1 MTEGAFP
8 DFETLPRGPLTMALM
23 VQLDHA
29 PLRRLLKSGLRRGL
43 STAELRQ
50 CLDSDWGL
58 ALESD
63 SARSL
68 LKALQDRR
76 WFISY
81 PDSDV
86 WKTHLGS

>member
-1 MTEGAFP
+1 MTEGASL
-8 DFETLPRGPLTMALM
+8 DLEALPSGPLTMALM

-29 PLRRLLKSGLRRGL
+29 PLRRLLKKGLRRGL

-63 SARSL
+63 SAISL
-68 LKALQDRR
+68 LRALQDRR
-76 WFISY
+76 WFMSS

>member
-8 DFETLPRGPLTMALM
+8 DLEALPRGPLTMALM

-29 PLRRLLKSGLRRGL
+29 PLRRLLKKGLRRGL
-43 STAELRQ
+43 STTELRQ

-58 ALESD
+58 ALESE
-63 SARSL
+63 SATSL

-76 WFISY
+76 WFISSA
-81 PDSDV
+81 DTDV
-86 WKTHLGS
+86 WKNHLGS